1 MARGSSGRGTSIG
14 PMALLA
20 GDRKARLA
28 PNITEMAKIGHR
40 WCEPIRA
47 RVSSTPALTASRQ
60 SVAATISLRVR
71 RSAVSPAT
79 RVSRNSG
86 RNWAR
91 PIMLTRNADSPT
103 DLVRRAMA

>member
-1 MARGSSGRGTSIG
+1 MARGNSGRGTSIG

-28 PNITEMAKIGHR
+28 PNSTEMAKIGHS

-47 RVSSTPALTASRQ
+47 RVSSTAALTASRAR
-60 SVAATISLRVR
+60 VAATISLRVR
-71 RSAVSPAT
+71 RSAVSPAI

-86 RNWAR
+86 RNCAR
-91 PIMLTRNADSPT
+91 PIMLTMNADSPT
-103 DLVRRAMA
+103 EWVRRAIA